1 MRSKQLAAAIGEDF
15 LAETARRFLLNNGEM
30 IKSKF
35 DNKIFFC
42 GFREEQ
48 LQRLQ
53 CKEFFLKARSAIL
66 NVADIYRC
74 GNMIHVHNYGATLII
89 SYDRDVLMRPIPQ
102 IKRNAILR
110 WAREHSTI
118 LDTRNEQWLT
128 DKQQPKRLLRN
139 ELPHNVIKIAF

>member
-15 LAETARRFLLNNGEM
+15 LADSARRFLLDNDEI

-53 CKEFFLKARSAIL
+53 CKEFFFKSRNAIL
-66 NVADIYRC
+66 NLADIYRC
-74 GNMIHVHNYGATLII
+74 GNLIHVHNYGATLVM
-89 SYDRDVLMRPIPQ
+89 SYDCDVLLRPIPQ
-102 IKRNAILR
+102 SKRHAILR
-110 WAREHSTI
+110 WGRCHSTI
-118 LDTRNEQWLT
+118 LDTRNEEWLT

>member
-15 LAETARRFLLNNGEM
+15 LADTARRFLLNNDEI

-53 CKEFFLKARSAIL
+53 CKEFFLKTRNAIL
-66 NVADIYRC
+66 NLADIYHC
-74 GNMIHVHNYGATLII
+74 GNLIHVHNYGATLVM
-89 SYDRDVLMRPIPQ
+89 SYDCDVLLRPIPQ
-102 IKRNAILR
+102 SERHAILR
-110 WAREHSTI
+110 WGRDHSTI
-118 LDTRNEQWLT
+118 LDTRNEEWLT
-128 DKQQPKRLLRN
+128 DRQHPKRLSKG
-139 ELPHNVIKIAF
+139 ELPMNVIKIAF